1 MQLPRDA
8 ATGERNVEVCGRGRW
23 KLPKGGR
30 CGVFVGGERRRN
42 AQGSGMG
49 GGGGGRKGNVPGV
62 REETGGLIYT

>member
-1 MQLPRDA
+1 MV
-8 ATGERNVEVCGRGRW
+8 GVRW

-49 GGGGGRKGNVPGV
+49 GGGRKGKVPGV